1 VKTLSLMMAYI
12 ALLIPAV
19 AIGDWIETP
28 SLMESV
34 QSGKLPVVSER
45 VPVNPLVVQFE
56 EGFESGI
63 HGGEM
68 RFLMGKQK
76 DIRQVII
83 YGYARL
89 IGYTPELR
97 LKADILESFDVF
109 ENRIFTLHLRRGH
122 KWSDGHAFT
131 SEDFRYYWEDVALNP
146 ELSKGGPTH
155 QFVIDGELPI
165 VEYPDQYTVRYSW
178 KKPNPYFLSGLASAR
193 PLYIYKPAH
202 YLRQFHPKYQTE
214 GKIQEQ
220 IEQYGKRNWMGVH
233 VGRDR
238 PYKATNPDLPS
249 LQPWVNST
257 YPPSERFIFKRNP
270 FYHRVDEQGRQ
281 LPYVDQI
288 AVSIA
293 SSKLI
298 PAKTGANEVDLQGRY
313 LRMDNYTFLRAAAK
327 RYPLEVRLWN
337 SAKGAHVAL
346 YPNFNTNDA
355 VLRVLIHELNFRRAL
370 SHAIHRR
377 EINQVVYFGL
387 ARESNNTVLPES
399 PLFRS
404 NYQTKHI
411 QFDLALANKLLDE
424 LGLTKRDDRGVR
436 LMSDGRPL
444 EIIVQTAGE
453 STEQTDILE
462 LIQDSWLKA
471 GIKLYS
477 IPSTREVFRNRIF
490 SGEAQMSIWSGLSNA
505 LSDAIS
511 SPEELAPNNR
521 YQYQWPKWG
530 QYAESR
536 GKKGEAVTISEFARL
551 ERLNDQWRSALT
563 LSERQAIWH
572 KMLAIH
578 RDQLPTIGLINGVLT
593 PVVVSEHL
601 NNVPD
606 TGFFDI
612 APGAYFGIY
621 RPDTFWFDEVR
632 R

>member
-1 VKTLSLMMAYI
+1 MRTLSLLVVYF
-12 ALLIPAV
+12 ALFTSVYAMS
-19 AIGDWIETP
+19 DWIETP
-28 SLMESV
+28 SLMMSIQE
-34 QSGKLPVVSER
+34 GKLPEVSER
-45 VPVNPLVVQFE
+45 VPESPLIVKFP
-56 EGFESGI
+56 EGFESGV
-63 HGGEM
+63 HGGKM

-109 ENRIFTLHLRRGH
+109 ENRIFTLYLRPGH
-122 KWSDGHAFT
+122 KWSDGHPFT

-155 QFVIDGELPI
+155 HFVIDGELPV
-165 VEYPDQYTVRYSW
+165 VEFPDQHTVRYSW

-202 YLRQFHPKYQTE
+202 YLRQFHPGYQTDE
-214 GKIQEQ
+214 KIQEQ
-220 IEQYGKRNWMGVH
+220 IEHYGKRNWMGVH

-270 FYHRVDEQGRQ
+270 FYHRVDDQGRQ

-288 AVSIA
+288 AVAIA
-293 SSKLI
+293 ASKLI

-327 RYPLEVRLWN
+327 RHPFEVRLWN

-346 YPNFNTNDA
+346 YPNFNTNNPI
-355 VLRVLIHELNFRRAL
+355 LRELIHDLRFRRAL

-399 PLFRS
+399 PLFKS
-404 NYQTKHI
+404 DYQTANI
-411 QFDLALANKLLDE
+411 QFDLDLANKILDE
-424 LGLTKRDDRGVR
+424 IGLTERDDRGVR
-436 LMSDGRPL
+436 LMSDGEPL

-462 LIQDSWLKA
+462 LIHDSWLKA

-477 IPSTREVFRNRIF
+477 IPSNREVFRNRIF

-505 LSDAIS
+505 LSDVMS
-511 SPEELAPNNR
+511 SPAELAPSTR
-521 YQYQWPKWG
+521 YQYHWPKWG
-530 QYAESR
+530 QYAESA
-536 GKKGEAVTISEFARL
+536 GKKGEPVTIPEFMVL
-551 ERLNDQWRSALT
+551 QQLNDQWRRALT
-563 LSERQAIWH
+563 YTERLDIWR
-572 KMLAIH
+572 KMLEIH

-593 PVVVSEHL
+593 PVVVSKHL

-632 R
+632 H